1 MCYIDH
7 LQAMQYFF
15 PNKTV
20 KEKNLFYQ
28 VSSKN
33 FKIIYLQV
41 WLDLPMDT
49 NSVAYLQLNL
59 SSKESCFKKPYPG
72 KQYTIQ
78 PGLWKLMSYK
88 RSFHTAKS
96 VFGLLL

>member
-1 MCYIDH
+1 
-7 LQAMQYFF
+7 MQYFF

-59 SSKESCFKKPYPG
+59 SSKESCTLENNTQFSLACG
-72 KQYTIQ
+72 N
-78 PGLWKLMSYK
+78 
-88 RSFHTAKS
+88 
-96 VFGLLL
+96 